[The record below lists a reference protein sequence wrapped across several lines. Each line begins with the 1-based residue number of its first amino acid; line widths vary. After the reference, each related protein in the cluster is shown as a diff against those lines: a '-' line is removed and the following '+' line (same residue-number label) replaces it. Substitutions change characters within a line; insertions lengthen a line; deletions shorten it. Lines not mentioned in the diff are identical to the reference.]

1 MDRDL
6 PPEIWRLVLESLP
19 LEDKR
24 TCLFVSRPYYTIVVA
39 SLFRHITLHFGLWQ
53 PPHIERT
60 SEDLS
65 ELVDLNNRTW
75 ELLYRI
81 STTPSFATHVRKL
94 NVHFYP
100 EDNNFC
106 IFELRQLEQAIHALA
121 PSLCS
126 VDWFGSPP
134 PDHSSLLRS
143 LAQDT
148 GATLQHLRLPIE
160 VVSNN
165 ALVSFTNLRSLI
177 LHPDPDHLW
186 DLYHANLIKESTVQS
201 VCSAVSNNAPTLHH
215 LSAVGDLVMMFPP
228 RAFIDVNVLEL
239 THTGILDGLALILRH
254 CERLCDLALILR
266 TIMPSTVSGLSEALV
281 PDTLPFLES
290 FRFNCAEEASVP
302 AVLEVISK
310 FLAGRH
316 ILKRLDIS
324 PADVEDQFWS
334 GLPPSQPILGMLHT
348 LPSIKALAL
357 GFEAEIT
364 TETIEQLSSC
374 VPMDINAF
382 RIGGFVVRD
391 YLIENAFLS
400 FVRCRTSLG
409 YLHIFNP
416 HPVGMDYKLQLLED
430 PPPALELYGFGPY
443 LRWLVPGPDGPDAYP
458 PRQWTEHWPPRKVTF
473 RTVEDFGRA
482 DWEWLL
488 RHNGRWDY
496 HSMPPGARVQL

>member
-1 MDRDL
+1 MERDL
-6 PPEIWRLVLESLP
+6 PPEIWRLALEALP
-19 LEDKR
+19 LEDKK
-24 TCLFVSRPYYTIVVA
+24 TCLLVSRPYYTIVVA

-53 PPHIERT
+53 PPA

-65 ELVDLNNRTW
+65 ELVDMNNRTW
-75 ELLYRI
+75 ELLYHI
-81 STTPSFATHVRKL
+81 STTPSFARHVRSL
-94 NVHFYP
+94 SVHFYP

-106 IFELRQLEQAIHALA
+106 IFELRQLGQAIHALA

-134 PDHSSLLRS
+134 PNHSSLLRS

-160 VVSNN
+160 VVSND
-165 ALVSFTNLRSLI
+165 ALVSFTNLRSLV
-177 LHPDPDHLW
+177 LHPEPDHLW
-186 DLYHANLIKESTVQS
+186 DLYHTNLIQESSLQS
-201 VCSAVSNNAPTLHH
+201 VSSVVSTNAPTLHH

-228 RAFIDVNVLEL
+228 RAFIDVIVLEL

-254 CERLCDLALILR
+254 CERLCDLTPTPRA
-266 TIMPSTVSGLSEALV
+266 IMPSTVSELSEALV

-290 FRFNCAEEASVP
+290 FRFNFTEEASLP
-302 AVLEVISK
+302 PILSK
-310 FLAGRH
+310 FLAGRR

-324 PADVEDQFWS
+324 PADVEDRS
-334 GLPPSQPILGMLHT
+334 STGLPPSQPILDILHT

-382 RIGGFVVRD
+382 RIGGSVVRD
-391 YLIENAFLS
+391 YFIENAFLS
-400 FVRCRTSLG
+400 FVRSRTSLG

-473 RTVEDFGRA
+473 RTVEDFGCA

-488 RHNGRWDY
+488 RHNGQWDY
-496 HSMPPGARVQL
+496 YSMPPGARVQL